1 MQKYYL
7 GLLIS
12 IIAVSF
18 ASIFILS
25 CQAPPL
31 SIAFYRLLFTTFL
44 LVPLILIRKKTRDE
58 LRNLPR
64 TTLLIM
70 IVIGVI
76 LAAHFSF
83 WVTSLK
89 MTSVAS
95 SVILV
100 TAHPMLVA
108 PLSFYFLKEKLSW
121 INALGIAISLGGV
134 GVLVIGNYG
143 FSSLGLD
150 TLEGNIFALLGG
162 IAAGLYILGGRTL
175 RKKVSTVS
183 YAFVVYAVGT
193 IALFF
198 ICLSLNAP
206 VYHLAVSDYV
216 IILLMAIVSGIFGH
230 TLYNWSLGY
239 IRASVMSVALLGEPI
254 GSSLLA
260 YAIPWIHQEPSLYT
274 IVGGGIIL
282 VGIYLTA
289 RTMKDTDSLEN
300 I

>member
-1 MQKYYL
+1 MRKYFL

-31 SIAFYRLLFTTFL
+31 SIAFYRLLFTTL
-44 LVPLILIRKKTRDE
+44 LIVPIILIRKKTRNE
-58 LRNLPR
+58 LWSLPR
-64 TTLLIM
+64 TTILIM

-121 INALGIAISLGGV
+121 VNALGIAISLGGV
-134 GVLVIGNYG
+134 GMLVIGNYG
-143 FSSLGLD
+143 FAAFGLD

-175 RKKVSTVS
+175 RKKVSTIT

-193 IALFF
+193 ITLFI
-198 ICLSLNAP
+198 ICLSLSAP
-206 VYHLAVSDYV
+206 VYHLAVRDYA

-254 GSSLLA
+254 GASLLA
-260 YAIPWIHQEPSLYT
+260 YVIPWIHQEPSLYT
-274 IVGGGIIL
+274 LVGGGIIL

-289 RTMKDTDSLEN
+289 RTMKDSDFLEN
-300 I
+300 V